1 MIARHPMRGA
11 LIVAVAMVAALVG
24 CGPSSAQVH
33 AARSAQYRASPA
45 AVLDA
50 TVAALRAHRYAIA
63 GVDPVAGTV
72 QTEPI
77 WFSNTGTKR
86 SSGRVRAVD
95 RDVRF
100 AIRARVEP
108 RAEGTFGVTLEA
120 IAART
125 HSGLHE
131 LVPIEPHDADVPS
144 WFGPRL
150 DDVHVEI
157 YQRLRDAAVAPP
169 PAR

>member
-1 MIARHPMRGA
+1 MRV

-24 CGPSSAQVH
+24 CGPSAAQVH

-45 AVLDA
+45 VLLDA
-50 TVAALRAHRYAIA
+50 TIAALRAHRYVIA

-77 WFSNTGTKR
+77 WFSNMGTKR
-86 SSGRVRAVD
+86 RSGRVRAVD

-108 RAEGTFGVTLEA
+108 RAEGTFGITLEA
-120 IAART
+120 IAARA

-131 LVPIEPHDADVPS
+131 LVPIDPQDADVPS

-150 DDVHVEI
+150 DDVYLDV
-157 YQRLRDAAVAPP
+157 YARGCAAASSPRRRR
-169 PAR
+169 ASRR